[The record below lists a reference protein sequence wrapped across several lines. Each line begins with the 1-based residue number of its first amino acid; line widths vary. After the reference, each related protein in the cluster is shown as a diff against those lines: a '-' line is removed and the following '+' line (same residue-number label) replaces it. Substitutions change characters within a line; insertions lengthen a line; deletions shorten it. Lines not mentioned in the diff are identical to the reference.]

1 MARLRALVGK
11 IMKSLET
18 QSEMRARRRT
28 NDRSDERVCVQ
39 RKEGGARLC
48 HEWLRDRGARAS
60 ARSLAVLVRPAVDK
74 MPLLVSVAE
83 PAEESA
89 WQTAQKN
96 F

>member
-1 MARLRALVGK
+1 MHAQWRADG
-11 IMKSLET
+11 
-18 QSEMRARRRT
+18 
-28 NDRSDERVCVQ
+28 RSDERVCVQ

-48 HEWLRDRGARAS
+48 QEWLRDRGARAS
-60 ARSLAVLVRPAVDK
+60 ASSLAVLVRPAVDK

-89 WQTAQKN
+89 WQTAQKT